1 MIKLFSLKT
10 GDKNEIS
17 VAIYNSIIEELKVKR
32 NIIHN
37 LFCNDK
43 ILNIFINDLANDN

>member
-17 VAIYNSIIEELKVKR
+17 VAIYNSIIEISFTLIK
-32 NIIHN
+32 
-37 LFCNDK
+37 L
-43 ILNIFINDLANDN
+43 IFDLI